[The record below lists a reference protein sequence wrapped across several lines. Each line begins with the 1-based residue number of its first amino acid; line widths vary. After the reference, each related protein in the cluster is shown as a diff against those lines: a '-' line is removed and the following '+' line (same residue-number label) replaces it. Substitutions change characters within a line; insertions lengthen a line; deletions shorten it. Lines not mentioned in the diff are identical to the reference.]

1 MPAATNISINDAT
14 PTAHVFVPVG
24 KVGEA
29 IIYRNTA
36 GAVIS
41 AGEESLAIS
50 MNRASGSRS
59 TDKVKVS
66 FAYPCVDTDGNG
78 VSTVRCVGRFN
89 GEWTI
94 PDVMTDTERSH
105 FERVVANGFDATDI
119 KAYVKDLV
127 PTW

>member
-41 AGEESLAIS
+41 AGEESLALS

-59 TDKVKVS
+59 TDKVKIS
-66 FAYPCVDTDGNG
+66 FAYPCVDTIDG
-78 VSTVRCVGRFN
+78 VETIRCVGRFN

-94 PDVMTDTERSH
+94 PDVMTDGERTD
-105 FERVVANGFDATDI
+105 FERIVANGFDATDV